1 MTKSSLPGPVEATP
15 LTPAQIAQLRNR
27 IARLVHEALPHA
39 REVMRGDRRWT
50 NVQLGLFRTL
60 VAKIVPDLNQSFA
73 QVEVTNRPLMAL
85 SRAELEQIAASDAI
99 LIEDDVEALEPAESL
114 GIEPTESAGVS
125 DRDAKDVRDASPC
138 DV

>member
-39 REVMRGDRRWT
+39 REVLKGDRRWT

-99 LIEDDVEALEPAESL
+99 LIEDAVEEPEVADCLDVEPM
-114 GIEPTESAGVS
+114 ESASVS
-125 DRDAKDVRDASPC
+125 QRDANDGA
-138 DV
+138 